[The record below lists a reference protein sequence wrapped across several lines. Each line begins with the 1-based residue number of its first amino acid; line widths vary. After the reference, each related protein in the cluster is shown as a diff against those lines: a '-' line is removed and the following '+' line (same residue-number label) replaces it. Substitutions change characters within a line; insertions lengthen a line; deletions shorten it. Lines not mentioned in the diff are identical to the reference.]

1 MALFKKNE
9 DPAENKQ
16 TQAAP
21 VVDDSLDV
29 GTAEDV
35 EAMMKKYD
43 LTDILDKVYRKTDK
57 YGECFV
63 YVVPYKKAIN
73 RLLK

>member
-43 LTDILDKVYRKTDK
+43 RESNVRIWEGTPKLVIRWIMIA
-57 YGECFV
+57 FS
-63 YVVPYKKAIN
+63 A
-73 RLLK
+73 